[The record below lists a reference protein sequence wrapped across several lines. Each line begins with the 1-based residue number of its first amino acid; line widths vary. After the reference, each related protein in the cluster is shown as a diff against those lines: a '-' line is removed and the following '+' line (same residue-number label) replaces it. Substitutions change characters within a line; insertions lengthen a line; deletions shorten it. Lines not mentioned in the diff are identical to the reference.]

1 VLTADV
7 RAAGH
12 VYRVRYEQ
20 AGGSSGSAVPFKRV
34 GKGVTEG
41 MKAFLR
47 RLWFSPA
54 LVAVLVFVLGSP
66 RKIPKP

>member
-1 VLTADV
+1 
-7 RAAGH
+7 
-12 VYRVRYEQ
+12 
-20 AGGSSGSAVPFKRV
+20 
-34 GKGVTEG
+34 